1 VSLALVAVSYYFFF
15 MRKGKPAAAA
25 SAVQKEAVEV
35 KE

>member
-15 MRKGKPAAAA
+15 MRKGKSAAA